1 MGKLI
6 HEEISGAIIGAA
18 MDVLNELKPGLD
30 EKIYERALVLEL
42 IARGHKLEQQKQF
55 EVHY

>member
-6 HEEISGAIIGAA
+6 HSELSEDIIGAA

-30 EKIYERALVLEL
+30 A
-42 IARGHKLEQQKQF
+42 KLQWKR
-55 EVHY
+55 VVK